1 MLMENDQANVAA
13 ARAAL
18 KARMAGGKKAVPKKS
33 AAVLA
38 AEAEA
43 KSKGKVKGKGGFEKK
58 TGLSKLDA
66 GFSH

>member
-1 MLMENDQANVAA
+1 MENDQANVAA

-18 KARMAGGKKAVPKKS
+18 KARMAGGKKTAPKKS

-58 TGLSKLDA
+58 AGLSKLDA
-66 GFSH
+66 GYSH